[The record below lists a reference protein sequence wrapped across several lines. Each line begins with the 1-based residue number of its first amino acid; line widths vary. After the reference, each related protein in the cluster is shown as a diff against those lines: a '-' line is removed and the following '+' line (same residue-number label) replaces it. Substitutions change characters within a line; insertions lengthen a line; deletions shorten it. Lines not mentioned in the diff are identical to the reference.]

1 MPAQRA
7 ITRILWIAV
16 IFLGFL
22 GVGVATRR
30 AVVLVKP
37 GAMNASKNPA
47 AALDEHF
54 AKEKS
59 LTLLHVIP
67 GMLFMIL
74 GPLQFVRRLRTKHP
88 AIHCWSGRIFLTVS
102 AVIGITGLTMAL
114 RGTIGGWDEK
124 SAILIFGS
132 FFLFSLGK
140 ALWHALHRE
149 FAKHREW
156 MIRGYAVGLAVA
168 TIRPIMGGFFA
179 VAVVH
184 GQTPQ
189 PQNFFGTAFWI
200 GFTAQAIAAEI
211 WVRWTRR
218 TQFAGELTSLTRS

>member
-1 MPAQRA
+1 MGTNRA
-7 ITRILWIAV
+7 ITRALWVAV
-16 IFLGFL
+16 IFLAFL
-22 GVGVATRR
+22 GVLVATRR

-37 GAMNASKNPA
+37 GAMSAGKNPA

-54 AKEKS
+54 AKEKT
-59 LTLLHVIP
+59 LTLLHIMP
-67 GMLFMIL
+67 GMIFMIL

-88 AIHCWSGRIFLTVS
+88 AIHRWSGRVFLTVS
-102 AVIGITGLTMAL
+102 AIIGITGLTMAL

-124 SAILIFGS
+124 SAIVIFGS

-156 MIRGYAVGLAVA
+156 MIRGFAVGLAVA
-168 TIRPIMGGFFA
+168 MIRPIMGGFFA
-179 VAVVH
+179 AALLH
-184 GQTPQ
+184 GHAPE
-189 PQNFFGTAFWI
+189 PGKFFGPAFWI
-200 GFTAQAIAAEI
+200 GFTLQTIAAEI

-218 TQFAGELTSLTRS
+218 TQFAGELRSLTRS